1 MTHHRDLADFEV
13 DHVVEQVLALEEEG
27 RDRVSDLRR
36 SDRGGGLERALQR
49 ALQRNLVS
57 VDGERARLT
66 DSGRRLAENRIR
78 RHRLAEL
85 LFSTV
90 FEVGDDRA
98 VNRTACVMEHI
109 LGASV
114 TDSVCSF
121 LGHPTQCPHGKPIP
135 PGPCCRTFS
144 NAVEPLVQ
152 PLSRLS
158 AGQQARIVYIVPR
171 DPERLVRLAG
181 LGVVPGARLRL
192 HQRRPAAVIC
202 IGETTIALDR
212 GIASEIYV
220 KKVLG
225 EEDGAP

>member
-27 RDRVSDLRR
+27 RDRVDELRGSGR
-36 SDRGGGLERALQR
+36 AGEADAALGRALQR
-49 ALQRNLVS
+49 GLVRIEG
-57 VDGERARLT
+57 DRARLT

-90 FEVGDDRA
+90 FDVADDRT

-158 AGQQARIVYIVPR
+158 AGEEARIVYIVPKE
-171 DPERLVRLAG
+171 PERLVRLSG

-192 HQRRPAAVIC
+192 RQRRPAAVISV
-202 IGETTIALDR
+202 GETTVALDG
-212 GIASEIYV
+212 GIAAEIYV
-220 KKVLG
+220 KRIR
-225 EEDGAP
+225 EDQER